1 MTMQEQ
7 ERHAIDDADIDV
19 DLMVGPTIRKTTG
32 APVFGKLE
40 PSWSDEKKN
49 LFYFLGMQQK

>member
-40 PSWSDEKKN
+40 PGWSDEKKN
-49 LFYFLGMQQK
+49 LFYFFGMQ